1 MGAENE
7 NYKES
12 PKEILEMKKKDRNE
26 KMLLMDQGRKGLVN

>member
-26 KMLLMDQGRKGLVN
+26 KMLLMD